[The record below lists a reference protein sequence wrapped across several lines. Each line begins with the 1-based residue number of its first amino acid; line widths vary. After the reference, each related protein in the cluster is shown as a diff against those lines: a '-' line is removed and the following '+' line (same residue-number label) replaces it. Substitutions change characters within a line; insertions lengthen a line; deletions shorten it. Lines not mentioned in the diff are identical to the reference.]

1 MGSSPLTN
9 LLSRLEGVRE
19 VRAGKFYA
27 KCPAHD
33 DKSPS
38 LSVRDTD
45 DTILIHCFAGCS
57 PDDVLAAIGL
67 SFSDLYADR
76 WKAAEQAAY
85 AAAGHEASKR
95 VKFDPEDHERLILEI
110 AENQMKAGE
119 ALSLEDKARIQLAL
133 DRLGYKRAAS

>member
-1 MGSSPLTN
+1 MASRPIQN
-9 LLSRLEGVRE
+9 LLSRLDGIRE
-19 VRAGKFYA
+19 VRAGQFYA

-38 LSVRDTD
+38 LSIRDTD
-45 DTILIHCFAGCS
+45 GTILIHCFAECS

-67 SFSDLYADR
+67 SFSDLYEDG

-110 AENQMKAGE
+110 AQAKIRNGE
-119 ALSLEDKARIQLAL
+119 SLSLEDQARVELAL
-133 DRLGYKRAAS
+133 ERLGSKEVA

>member
-9 LLSRLEGVRE
+9 LLSCLEGVRE
-19 VRAGKFYA
+19 VRAGRFYA

-38 LSVRDTD
+38 LSIRDISD
-45 DTILIHCFAGCS
+45 KILIHCFAGCS

-76 WKAAEQAAY
+76 WKAAEQSAY

-95 VKFDPEDHERLILEI
+95 MKFDPLDHERLILEI
-110 AENQMKAGE
+110 AQAKIRNGEPLSIENQ
-119 ALSLEDKARIQLAL
+119 ARIELAL
-133 DRLGYKRAAS
+133 ERLGIEEVA